1 MIVPK
6 ENSPRARS
14 SVPNVSLV
22 PVTVRKSTDGD
33 RLLTLQ
39 GRRSLLS
46 IRVTTIVRKPPS
58 TCLQQLPTTSLE
70 QTFLDERKSPTRIN
84 PSGLEYVLGQWNGQ
98 AQSDATHLMA

>member
-39 GRRSLLS
+39 SRS
-46 IRVTTIVRKPPS
+46 
-58 TCLQQLPTTSLE
+58 
-70 QTFLDERKSPTRIN
+70 
-84 PSGLEYVLGQWNGQ
+84 
-98 AQSDATHLMA
+98 

>member
-33 RLLTLQ
+33 RLLTLHSRHRRSQ
-39 GRRSLLS
+39 GRSQQQVANYWSSPNSVDQHLEKWCSTMYGQDLQHPRRTTRLL
-46 IRVTTIVRKPPS
+46 TWLAPA
-58 TCLQQLPTTSLE
+58 
-70 QTFLDERKSPTRIN
+70 DN
-84 PSGLEYVLGQWNGQ
+84 
-98 AQSDATHLMA
+98 